1 MMKMPGPTDDPS
13 AACANRAARS
23 HRMLRFAGI
32 AAFIVWAVA
41 VGAGLERMWRFKTT
55 PGVAA
60 NVGSQWPGSDLIQ
73 PREGYAT
80 LVMFVHPQCS
90 CTRAS
95 LEELRKVLEHARAP
109 VSAWV
114 LLLQPKQVAGSW
126 QQTATARAARAI
138 PNVTVIEDREG
149 AEARRFNA
157 QTSGQVALFD
167 PKGQLLFEGGITSAR
182 GHVGDNAGEQRVLS
196 LINTGTADGH
206 EHAVFGC
213 GIHERHGT
221 ET

>member
-1 MMKMPGPTDDPS
+1 
-13 AACANRAARS
+13 
-23 HRMLRFAGI
+23 MLRFAGI

-41 VGAGLERMWRFKTT
+41 VGVGLERIWRFKTT

-60 NVGSQWPGSDLIQ
+60 NVASQWPGSDLIQ
-73 PREGYAT
+73 PRAGHAT

-95 LEELRKVLEHARAP
+95 LEELRKVMERASEP
-109 VSAWV
+109 VSAYV
-114 LLLQPKQVAGSW
+114 LLLQPKLASEDW

-138 PNVTVIEDREG
+138 PKVTVIADREG
-149 AEARRFNA
+149 TEALRFNA
-157 QTSGQVALFD
+157 QTSGQVVLFD
-167 PKGQLLFEGGITSAR
+167 AQGTLLFEGGITGSR
-182 GHVGDNAGEQRVLS
+182 GHVGDNEGEQRVLS
-196 LINTGTADGH
+196 LINTGRANGH

-213 GIHERHGT
+213 GIHERHGE